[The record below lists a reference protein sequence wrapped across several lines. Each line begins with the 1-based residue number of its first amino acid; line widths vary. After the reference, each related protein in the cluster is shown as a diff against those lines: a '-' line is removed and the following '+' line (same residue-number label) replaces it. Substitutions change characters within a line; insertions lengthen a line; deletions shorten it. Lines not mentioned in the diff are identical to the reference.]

1 MDMDV
6 EGRQLYIEQHRAELL
21 EFMRLHGINE
31 VPQARNIRRV
41 IADLARHVLIEGPR
55 AAITAMQDG
64 FIQIMRRH
72 FSEVTVEHLQQ
83 YYETPALPLIRQILE
98 RLQCAEANQDS
109 VRVFWYPK

>member
-1 MDMDV
+1 M
-6 EGRQLYIEQHRAELL
+6 H
-21 EFMRLHGINE
+21 LHGINE
-31 VPQARNIRRV
+31 VPKASKCA
-41 IADLARHVLIEGPR
+41 IAELTRHVLIEGPCT
-55 AAITAMQDG
+55 AIMAMQDG